1 MDLFDKCKDILVS
14 KGHDYSTEKD
24 NHSNFK
30 YSGFIAEAFP
40 VEYKSYAVLIGTK
53 LARIS
58 TLLQKKEAKNE
69 SIEDSFIDLINYVAL
84 MYERYRLEEL

>member
-14 KGHDYSTEKD
+14 KGHDYSQERD
-24 NHSNFK
+24 GHSNFK
-30 YSGFIAEAFP
+30 YSSFIAEAFP
-40 VEYKSYAVLIGTK
+40 VKYKSYAVLIGTK